1 LQRSHQGP
9 SPAVINHQALVDPG
23 LHGLA
28 PVQRATPAPAPTPL
42 PESDTKVVSPE
53 LQVES
58 TLPGF
63 STAVADGE
71 FVSLALPSR
80 FAYYG
85 FKDIYIKPFV
95 ARHLS
100 KLQRAHT
107 ERSLLHMVEA
117 VSDVMYTSDP
127 AYGGQPMAF
136 YLTLPDF
143 FFALYWLRINGFTKS
158 NYTHTTVCNN
168 QDHIDQVEIHE
179 QLAEFKKAVAAGEMT
194 PERYAELEAQA
205 KAPETLKIS
214 ELIRNTNIK
223 VRQLE
228 TIPDPEV
235 FHFSD
240 TSDMYFRPPTMKDV
254 LEMADHPDMRD
265 KDKRVEFGFLSGLAS
280 HIQHREYV
288 LTLDQ
293 RLSIVGEA
301 SMDQVQLIKDFEEE
315 LAHYGVVETVTVTCK
330 GCGASRVSK
339 LTLGAHSFLPPYK

>member
-1 LQRSHQGP
+1 
-9 SPAVINHQALVDPG
+9 
-23 LHGLA
+23 
-28 PVQRATPAPAPTPL
+28 
-42 PESDTKVVSPE
+42 
-53 LQVES
+53 
-58 TLPGF
+58 
-63 STAVADGE
+63 
-71 FVSLALPSR
+71 
-80 FAYYG
+80 
-85 FKDIYIKPFV
+85 
-95 ARHLS
+95 
-100 KLQRAHT
+100 
-107 ERSLLHMVEA
+107 
-117 VSDVMYTSDP
+117 
-127 AYGGQPMAF
+127 
-136 YLTLPDF
+136 
-143 FFALYWLRINGFTKS
+143 
-158 NYTHTTVCNN
+158 
-168 QDHIDQVEIHE
+168 
-179 QLAEFKKAVAAGEMT
+179 VAAGEMT